1 MINIPTCMHA
11 GTDDGGGNIHKAKL
25 NGNGTFSVGKT
36 WPVSELTGIEV
47 ITVRILN
54 LAAASHAH
62 VEHSLLSGPFHSR
75 GRTNG
80 RATTRAPNLHSPLP
94 WPGYTVRSTVA
105 SASFGSLASTKV
117 KTCSSSMMYA
127 NNSPP

>member
-1 MINIPTCMHA
+1 MHT

-54 LAAASHAH
+54 LA
-62 VEHSLLSGPFHSR
+62 
-75 GRTNG
+75 
-80 RATTRAPNLHSPLP
+80 LP
-94 WPGYTVRSTVA
+94 IPHFMLKLSTVHHLGHLIRKNVQMA
-105 SASFGSLASTKV
+105 ERQRKRPICIRHCPGPAI
-117 KTCSSSMMYA
+117 
-127 NNSPP
+127 P